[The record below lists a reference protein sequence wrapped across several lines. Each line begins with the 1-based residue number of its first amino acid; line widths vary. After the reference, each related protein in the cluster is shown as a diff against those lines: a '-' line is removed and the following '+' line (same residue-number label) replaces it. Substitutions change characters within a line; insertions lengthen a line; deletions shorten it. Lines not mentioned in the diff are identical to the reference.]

1 MNGLSVNEI
10 EWIEGME
17 WNGLLYGVL
26 WIPSSGFIQSNHF
39 NPWNEGTEWN
49 WLMNWSNERR
59 VPKARERVQSI
70 QFTHHSTK
78 GMKVNGFNERSERAE
93 GIGILTVSL

>member
-17 WNGLLYGVL
+17 WNGLCFVFIGTKWMASFNQIISIRETKARNEIDW
-26 WIPSSGFIQSNHF
+26 WIEVMNEGCRRQENEFNQSNSHI
-39 NPWNEGTEWN
+39 
-49 WLMNWSNERR
+49 
-59 VPKARERVQSI
+59 I
-70 QFTHHSTK
+70 QL
-78 GMKVNGFNERSERAE
+78 MKVNGFNERSERAE

>member
-1 MNGLSVNEI
+1 MNVGTICLHFTEI
-10 EWIEGME
+10 DECTERWDEVPWIKWSEGAA
-17 WNGLLYGVL
+17 
-26 WIPSSGFIQSNHF
+26 IQ
-39 NPWNEGTEWN
+39 
-49 WLMNWSNERR
+49 